1 MSAKSHVQ
9 KVIMIVDDEM
19 SVLDLLKSIFE
30 GEGYA
35 VSLAVSGEQGLRKL
49 EDIKPHLLIL
59 DMMMPGLS
67 GIEVCQRVRATPE
80 WNDIRVMFL
89 TVMRKTKDVED
100 QLKQLDVVDYI
111 QKPFMVDELVKRV
124 KIAIS

>member
-1 MSAKSHVQ
+1 MQ
-9 KVIMIVDDEM
+9 KVIMIVDDEL
-19 SVLDLLKSIFE
+19 SVLNLLKNIFE

-35 VSLAVSGEQGLRKL
+35 VSLAASGESGLRKL

-67 GIEVCQRVRATPE
+67 GIEVCEKVRAAPE
-80 WNDIRVMFL
+80 WNDIKVMFL
-89 TVMRKTKDVED
+89 TVIRKTKDVEGK
-100 QLKQLDVVDYI
+100 LKELDVVDYI

-124 KIAIS
+124 KNALS

>member
-1 MSAKSHVQ
+1 MSAKSHSQ

-80 WNDIRVMFL
+80 WNDIRIMFL
-89 TVMRKTKDVED
+89 TVMRKTKDVEE
-100 QLKQLDVVDYI
+100 QLKKLDVVDYI

>member
-89 TVMRKTKDVED
+89 TVMRKTKDVEE
-100 QLKQLDVVDYI
+100 QLKKLDVVDYI

>member
-1 MSAKSHVQ
+1 MH
-9 KVIMIVDDEM
+9 KVIMIVDDEL
-19 SVLDLLKSIFE
+19 SVLNLLKNILE
-30 GEGYA
+30 EEGY
-35 VSLAVSGEQGLRKL
+35 VISLAASGEQGLRKL

-67 GIEVCQRVRATPE
+67 GLDVCEKVRATPE
-80 WNDIRVMFL
+80 WKDIKIMFL
-89 TVMRKTKDVED
+89 TVMRKTKDIED
-100 QLKQLDVVDYI
+100 KLKKLDVVDYL